1 MSEVNLQSVFNM
13 NRFFVSAV
21 ERLAGDIPEE
31 KMLSR
36 PGETPDQGN
45 SPLWIL
51 GHLAICVEFAEALLG
66 DEMQNPRWV
75 PVFGPGSP
83 GDIKK
88 PERYS
93 HEAFLKKITEDYFAL
108 HDRIVAADPDQLN
121 EPHGLDLFS
130 GTSFKTRRDVLLHLM
145 TTHIAFH
152 SAQLSRCRKVFGH
165 ERLL

>member
-1 MSEVNLQSVFNM
+1 MSEENLQSVFKM
-13 NRFFVSAV
+13 NRFFVSAI
-21 ERLAGDIPEE
+21 ERLTSDIPEDR
-31 KMLSR
+31 MTFR
-36 PGETPDQGN
+36 PGEDADKGN
-45 SPLWIL
+45 SALWIL
-51 GHLAICVEFAEALLG
+51 GHLAICVEFCQRLLG

-93 HEAFLKKITEDYFAL
+93 HEEFLNKITKGYVAL
-108 HDRIVAADPDQLN
+108 HERISAADSVHLQ
-121 EPHGLDLFS
+121 EAHGLEIFQGSDLE
-130 GTSFKTRRDVLLHLM
+130 TRRDVLFHLM

-152 SAQLSRCRKVFGH
+152 SAQLSRCRKACGH